1 MRLPVMRRPLI
12 VFAACA
18 AVAVGAAAA
27 FAWWLT
33 ATDSGFRHLLQLVDR
48 IPGLDVAATGVRGTP
63 ARGLTVATLVIDTE
77 RVRIELTDLGL
88 RIRPLALIG
97 GVIDAEYAS
106 VREVRVLVRPRT
118 HPPEP
123 SPTTFLPSWLHVFVH
138 RLTAGGLWVSDPSAL
153 IFAAHAVTGSVAAS
167 ATSVV
172 ATGLELHADGYAVTG
187 AATLHAADPVRIDA
201 SVAISV
207 PLTDGVMQADVVVG
221 GNLEQMTLAA
231 STVRPA
237 GVQFAGA
244 VDLREATRV
253 AGVATVQATDLAP
266 LLAGAPLGR
275 IDGRL
280 DVGFQHGDFSVRGT
294 LGAEA
299 VPLGRLAVDVLGRYE
314 GDLVTVRELR
324 IAPESGAGTVAGSG
338 SVRTVSPHELTLDVG
353 WQDLR
358 WPPRAR
364 PTVVSPGGTLVLRG
378 TPARIEYAVKAAVRG
393 ASLPPIEAE
402 ARGSATPAT
411 VEVTDG
417 RARLL
422 GGEIRVRGQADLGAE
437 EDWSAVAAGR
447 RLNPASLQA
456 RLAGRVDFDL
466 AASGRGLKAGGDWRV
481 ALERVGGSVRG
492 HPVSG
497 RGAASMRHGDLAFE
511 DFQLSIASLRVSANG
526 QVGRD
531 SSLALDLELGN
542 LGDFIRDGAGSA
554 SVRGTLARSRGADSL
569 RGEAA
574 AHGLRVQDRR
584 LGSLAVHADL
594 DSARGTD
601 SVLKLEAHD
610 LAGDGVVI
618 DTVTLDAS
626 GVASSHRVDL
636 RLVAGERRASVGAG
650 GSYEAGAE
658 VLHVDAA
665 EVRGPRVPVFALEH
679 PAQLTASARSVEL
692 EHACLRAGA
701 ARLCAVGD
709 WYTASPWS
717 ATAYAVNVPIE
728 ALPLPLPPTIA
739 FLGTLTLSASV
750 HGEPSLPPVGEATVD
765 LEDVSLRYRATS
777 GRDTLVK
784 LGTGRIEA
792 HAGATVLSL
801 DGDVRSTEDSF
812 LQFDAHVPR
821 LPEGVAGPEPLDGRI
836 RLRTRELNLI
846 PVLVKDLDRMSGLLE
861 ADLSLGGTLGAPEVD
876 GRVSLTD
883 GELDV
888 YLSNLLFR
896 HVNATATFAG
906 NGLELRGSARAGEG
920 TLATTGNI
928 AWHNGRPS
936 GTLDFSGENL
946 LVANLPEA
954 RVLASPQVSLTLAAD
969 ALKVRGEV
977 RIPTARI
984 APKDLSTAVRIS
996 PDQVFVDAGA
1006 PAPAST
1012 LAVDSMVRLEVGPDV
1027 RLAAYGLKGLLQ
1039 GSVSVTARSG
1049 EPVTGTG
1056 ELEIKDGHY
1065 VAYARELD
1073 IERGRLVLRGGPVD
1087 DAGLDIR
1094 ASRKLPGYTAG
1105 VNVRGTLQAP
1115 QLSFFSDPPLPQSQ
1129 IASLLIVGQTT
1140 ETMQNGS
1147 AGNVLAAQGGALLVA
1162 DYTHYLGI
1170 DQMTIEGDANNGT
1183 ALVLGKFLTPRLYV
1197 SYGISL
1203 AEAINTLKL
1212 RYTIGDNWV
1221 LRTESGLNHSADV
1234 EYSFQR

>member
-1 MRLPVMRRPLI
+1 MRLPTARRPLA

-18 AVAVGAAAA
+18 AVAVTVAAV

-33 ATDSGFRHLLQLVDR
+33 ATDSGFRQLLKLADG
-48 IPGLDVAATGVRGTP
+48 IPGLGLTASDVRGTP
-63 ARGLTVATLVIDTE
+63 AGGLTVASLVIDTE
-77 RVRIELTDLGL
+77 RVRIELTGLGI
-88 RIRPLALIG
+88 RIRPLALLG
-97 GVIDAEYAS
+97 GTIDADYVSA
-106 VREVRVLVRPRT
+106 REARVLIRPRT
-118 HPPEP
+118 HPPES
-123 SPTTFLPSWLHVFVH
+123 SPTTFLPAGLHVVVR
-138 RLTAGGLWVSDPSAL
+138 RLTADGLWVSDPSTL
-153 IFAAHAVTGSVAAS
+153 VFAARAIGGQVTAS
-167 ATSVV
+167 ATSVALTGLGLQTDSYA
-172 ATGLELHADGYAVTG
+172 ATGV
-187 AATLHAADPVRIDA
+187 ATLHAADPVGIDA
-201 SVAISV
+201 AVAIGV
-207 PLTDGVMQADVVVG
+207 PLTDGVLQAKVVAG
-221 GNLEQMTLAA
+221 GNLEQMTLTAA
-231 STVRPA
+231 TVLPA
-237 GVQFAGA
+237 GMQFAGV
-244 VDLREATRV
+244 VDLREVTRV
-253 AGVATVQATDLAP
+253 TGVATVQATDLAP
-266 LLAGAPLGR
+266 LVAGAPLGR

-280 DVGFQHGDFSVRGT
+280 NIGYQQGEFSARGT

-299 VPLGRLAVDVLGRYE
+299 IPFGQLAVDVLGHYE
-314 GDLVTVRELR
+314 GDAVTVGEFRL
-324 IAPESGAGTVAGSG
+324 APESGAGAVSGHGSIATVA
-338 SVRTVSPHELTLDVG
+338 PHVLSLDLD
-353 WQDLR
+353 WHDLR
-358 WPPRAR
+358 WPPRGR
-364 PTVVSPGGTLVLRG
+364 PALVSPGGTLGLRG
-378 TPARIEYAVKAAVRG
+378 TPARLEYVVRGAVRG
-393 ASLPPIEAE
+393 SSLPPIDAE
-402 ARGSATPAT
+402 ARGTATPTA
-411 VEVTDG
+411 VELTDG

-422 GGEIRVRGQADLGAE
+422 GGEIRVRGQAALGAAQE
-437 EDWSAVAAGR
+437 WSAVATGR
-447 RLNPASLQA
+447 RLNPAPLQA
-456 RLAGRVDFDL
+456 RLAGRVEFDVE
-466 AASGRGLKAGGDWRV
+466 ASGHGLSAGGDWRV
-481 ALERVGGSVRG
+481 ALGRVGGSVRG

-497 RGAASMRHGDLAFE
+497 RGTASMRRGELAFE
-511 DFQLSIASLRVSANG
+511 DFRLSIASLQLRADG
-526 QVGRD
+526 QTGRD
-531 SSLALDLELGN
+531 SSIALHLQLGN
-542 LGDFIRDGAGSA
+542 LADFIRDGAGSA
-554 SVRGTLARSRGADSL
+554 SVQGTLSRSRGADSL
-569 RGEAA
+569 RGEAT
-574 AHGLRVQDRR
+574 AHGLRLQGRR

-594 DSARGTD
+594 DSARATD
-601 SVLKLEAHD
+601 SVLKVEAHD
-610 LAGDGVVI
+610 LTADGLVI
-618 DTVTLDAS
+618 DAITLDAA

-636 RLVAGERRASVGAG
+636 RLNAGERRASVSAG

-658 VLHVDAA
+658 VLQVDAA
-665 EVRGPRVPVFALEH
+665 EVRGPKVPVFALEH

-692 EHACLRAGA
+692 EHACLRAGT

-709 WYTASPWS
+709 WYAARPWS

-728 ALPLPLPPTIA
+728 ALPLPLPPTVA

-750 HGEPSLPPVGEATVD
+750 HGDPSLPPVGEATVD
-765 LEDVSLRYRATS
+765 LEDVSFRYRATS

-792 HAGATVLSL
+792 RAAAATFSL

-812 LQFDAHVPR
+812 LLFGAHVPR
-821 LPEGVAGPEPLDGRI
+821 LPDAAAGPEPLEGRI
-836 RLRTRELNLI
+836 RLRTRELNVI
-846 PVLVKDLDRMSGLLE
+846 PVLVKDLDRMSGVLE
-861 ADLSLGGTLGAPEVD
+861 ADLSLGGTLAAPEVD

-883 GELDV
+883 GELDI

-896 HVNATATFAG
+896 RVNATATLAG
-906 NGLELRGSARAGEG
+906 NALEMRGSAQAGEG
-920 TLATTGNI
+920 TLATTGSI
-928 AWHNGRPS
+928 AWHDGSPTGS
-936 GTLDFSGENL
+936 LDFSGENL

-954 RVLASPQVSLTLAAD
+954 RVIAAPRVTLTLAD
-969 ALKVRGEV
+969 NALKVRGEV

-984 APKDLSTAVRIS
+984 APKDLSTAVRVS

-1006 PAPAST
+1006 PPPARS
-1012 LAVDSMVRLEVGPDV
+1012 LAVDSAVRLEVGPDV

-1065 VAYARELD
+1065 LAYARELD